1 MSSRKKQA
9 LRLKMKKSSAK
20 MRARLDGS
28 VDKFARMKNGG
39 GVRSGTNVDGT
50 KGKKGKMGR
59 EKEEKAA
66 ALKSVVKSGKGV
78 TVVGKGSGKEKK

>member
-1 MSSRKKQA
+1 MSPREKQA
-9 LRLKMKKSSAK
+9 LRLKVKKSNTK

-28 VDKFARMKNGG
+28 VDKFAKMKKGG
-39 GVRSGTNVDGT
+39 GVRGGATSEGG
-50 KGKKGKMGR
+50 KGKKGKMGK

-78 TVVGKGSGKEKK
+78 TVVGKCSGKKK